1 METVKFCKKQ
11 ILKRG
16 YVTYALTNDM
26 GKVFGLVTDCDI
38 NDFSHEGKAFYWSE
52 VYCEPGYMC
61 MIIRN
66 GTFLRNANNE
76 ELQKY
81 HKQIKINLHQ

>member
-1 METVKFCKKQ
+1 ME
-11 ILKRG
+11 
-16 YVTYALTNDM
+16 LTTRIFRDLAVLANW
-26 GKVFGLVTDCDI
+26 
-38 NDFSHEGKAFYWSE
+38 AFQTAG
-52 VYCEPGYMC
+52 CEPGYMC

-81 HKQIKINLHQ
+81 HKQSKINLHQ